1 MSRVANQPIT
11 LPKGVECQI
20 SDSQISVK
28 GPKGNLSMTPLR
40 GVTVIQEDGRLSCSA
55 DKRDNVKFAGT
66 ARALIANMVHG
77 VSEGYERKL
86 RLVGVG
92 YRAQLQGK
100 NLNLSLGFSHPVEF
114 AMPDGITL
122 EAPSNTEI
130 VVKGA
135 DKQLVGQVAAKIR
148 AIRPPE
154 PYKGKGVRYEGERI
168 TMKEA
173 KKA

>member
-1 MSRVANQPIT
+1 MSRVANQPIA

-20 SDSQISVK
+20 SEAGISVK
-28 GPKGNLSMTPLR
+28 GPKGSLSMNALR
-40 GVTVIQEDGRLSCSA
+40 GVTVSQDEGHLSCVA
-55 DKRDNVKFAGT
+55 DKQDNVKFAGT
-66 ARALIANMVHG
+66 TRALLANMVQG
-77 VSEGYERKL
+77 VSEGFERKL
-86 RLVGVG
+86 QLVGVG
-92 YRAQLQGK
+92 YRAQLQGN

-122 EAPSNTEI
+122 ETPSATEI

-148 AIRPPE
+148 ALRPPE
-154 PYKGKGVRYEGERI
+154 PYKGKGVRYAGERI